1 MGMEKL
7 NDNLEIQG
15 DLREEYEAILNAE
28 EGEEVELVNE
38 EEIKELVRDLWEELA
53 SQEEYTEE
61 DAFRDFIAEQQE
73 DWN

>member
-1 MGMEKL
+1 MEKL

-38 EEIKELVRDLWEELA
+38 EEMKELVRYLWEELA
-53 SQEEYTEE
+53 SQ
-61 DAFRDFIAEQQE
+61 
-73 DWN
+73 

>member
-1 MGMEKL
+1 MEKL

-38 EEIKELVRDLWEELA
+38 EEMKELVRDLWGELA
-53 SQEEYTEE
+53 SQEEYSEE
-61 DAFRDFIAEQQE
+61 DAFRDFIMEQKA
-73 DWN
+73 DFDG

>member
-1 MGMEKL
+1 MEKL

-28 EGEEVELVNE
+28 EGEEVELVKE
-38 EEIKELVRDLWEELA
+38 EEMKKLVRDLWEELA

>member
-1 MGMEKL
+1 MEKL

-38 EEIKELVRDLWEELA
+38 EEMKELVRDLWEELA